1 MPTGRFAAGR
11 GAMVCGV
18 AALLL
23 SAQAPPRLHAQ
34 SAAAPPPPGLRLHG
48 MVEPVRSRPISAPR
62 LAGTPGQ
69 LIVVRLAKAGTRVKR
84 GDLLVEFDRT
94 AQIKAARDREYEY
107 RDLLAQIDKKKGEQQ
122 IDRAGRESEVALA
135 ENALRRA
142 ELDLLGAEMLPGITA
157 EKNQLILE
165 EAKAKVQQLRKTRD
179 LRNRAAAADLR
190 ALEIQRNRAKNAWDH
205 ATQNAQRMR
214 IESPLDGLVV
224 MKSIWKNGS
233 MGDVQEGE
241 EVRAGIPILDV
252 VDPTMMRVRANVNQA
267 DAAYLA
273 PGAAVRIT
281 LDSYPA
287 RTFAGRVDYVS
298 PVAVTSS
305 MSQRVR
311 SFLAVFSVEG
321 TDDHLLPD
329 LAAAIDIAVPAAP
342 AGQGTR

>member
-1 MPTGRFAAGR
+1 MAGRFAAR
-11 GAMVCGV
+11 GATVGGV
-18 AALLL
+18 AVVLVQLAVMRPGLQ
-23 SAQAPPRLHAQ
+23 AQP
-34 SAAAPPPPGLRLHG
+34 AAVPPPGLRLHG

-94 AQIKAARDREYEY
+94 SQIKAARDREYEY
-107 RDLLAQIDKKKGEQQ
+107 RDLLAQIEKKTGEEQ
-122 IDRAGRESEVALA
+122 IARAGRESGLALA
-135 ENALRRA
+135 ANALRRA
-142 ELDLLGAEMLPGITA
+142 ELDLLGSDMLPGITA
-157 EKNQLILE
+157 EKNRLILD
-165 EAKAKVQQLRKTRD
+165 EARARLEQLRKTGE
-179 LRNRAAAADLR
+179 LRHRSAAADLR
-190 ALEIQRNRAKNAWDH
+190 ALEIQRDRAKNAWDH
-205 ATQNAQRMR
+205 ATQNARRMR

-252 VDPTMMRVRANVNQA
+252 VDPTEMRVRANVNQA

-273 PGAAVRIT
+273 PGAPVRIT

-287 RTFAGRVDYVS
+287 RTFDGRVQYVS
-298 PVAVTSS
+298 PVAITSS

-311 SFLAVFSVEG
+311 SFLAVFSVDG
-321 TDDHLLPD
+321 TDEHLLPD
-329 LAAAIDIAVPAAP
+329 LAAAIDIAVARPAA
-342 AGQGTR
+342 AGGAR

>member
-1 MPTGRFAAGR
+1 
-11 GAMVCGV
+11 
-18 AALLL
+18 
-23 SAQAPPRLHAQ
+23 
-34 SAAAPPPPGLRLHG
+34 

-62 LAGTPGQ
+62 LAGTPAR
-69 LIVVRLAKAGTRVKR
+69 LIVVRLAKAGTKVKR

-107 RDLLAQIDKKKGEQQ
+107 RDLLAQIERKQGEQQ
-122 IDRAGRESEVALA
+122 IDAASRQSDVALA

-142 ELDLLGAEMLPGITA
+142 ELDLLGVEMLPGITA
-157 EKNQLILE
+157 EKNRLILE
-165 EAKAKVQQLRKTRD
+165 EAKARAEQLRKTSD
-179 LRNRAAAADLR
+179 LRNRSAAADLR
-190 ALEIQRNRAKNAWDH
+190 TLDIQRDRAKNAWDH
-205 ATQNAQRMR
+205 ATQNATRMR

-224 MKSIWKNGS
+224 MKSIWKNGT

-287 RTFAGRVDYVS
+287 RTFSGKVEYIS
-298 PVAVTSS
+298 PVAITSS

-311 SFLAVFSVEG
+311 SFLAVFSVDG
-321 TDDHLLPD
+321 TDEHLLPD
-329 LAAAIDIAVPAAP
+329 LAAAIDIAPRAAAA
-342 AGQGTR
+342 AGGSQ

>member
-1 MPTGRFAAGR
+1 MAGRFARR
-11 GAMVCGV
+11 GAAVSGV
-18 AALLL
+18 AAALFQLVVMRPAL
-23 SAQAPPRLHAQ
+23 QAQ
-34 SAAAPPPPGLRLHG
+34 SAAPPPPGLRLHG

-107 RDLLAQIDKKKGEQQ
+107 RDLLAQIERKQGEQQ
-122 IDRAGRESEVALA
+122 IDRAGRESEVVLA
-135 ENALRRA
+135 EHALRRA
-142 ELDLLGAEMLPGITA
+142 ELDLLGIEMLPGVTA
-157 EKNQLILE
+157 EKNRLILD
-165 EAKAKVQQLRKTRD
+165 EAKAKVQQLRKTSE

-214 IESPLDGLVV
+214 ITSPLDGLVV

-241 EVRAGIPILDV
+241 EVRAGIPILDI
-252 VDPTMMRVRANVNQA
+252 VDPTVMRVRANVNQA

-287 RTFAGRVDYVS
+287 RTFAGKVEYIS
-298 PVAVTSS
+298 PVAITSS
-305 MSQRVR
+305 MSPRVR
-311 SFLAVFSVEG
+311 SFLAVFSVDG

-329 LAAAIDIAVPAAP
+329 LAAAIDIAAPAAT
-342 AGQGTR
+342 AGSR

>member
-1 MPTGRFAAGR
+1 MPTGRFVKH
-11 GAMVCGV
+11 GATVCGV
-18 AALLL
+18 TALLVAAAALPNLI
-23 SAQAPPRLHAQ
+23 AQ
-34 SAAAPPPPGLRLHG
+34 SAGAPPPPGLRLHG

-107 RDLLAQIDKKKGEQQ
+107 RDLLAQIEKKKGEHQ
-122 IDRAGRESEVALA
+122 IDRAGRESDVALA

-142 ELDLLGAEMLPGITA
+142 ELDLLGVEMLPGITA

-165 EAKAKVQQLRKTRD
+165 EAKAKLQQLRKTSD
-179 LRNRAAAADLR
+179 LRSRAATADLR
-190 ALEIQRNRAKNAWDH
+190 TLEIQRNRAKNAWDH

-273 PGAAVRIT
+273 PGAPVRIT

-287 RTFAGRVDYVS
+287 RTFAGKVDYVS
-298 PVAVTSS
+298 PVAITSS

-311 SFLAVFSVEG
+311 SFLAVFTVEG
-321 TDDHLLPD
+321 TDEHLLPD
-329 LAAAIDIAVPAAP
+329 LAAAIDVAVPAEP
-342 AGQGTR
+342 AKPGPR

>member
-1 MPTGRFAAGR
+1 MPTGRFARR
-11 GAMVCGV
+11 GAMIWGTV
-18 AALLL
+18 ALVV
-23 SAQAPPRLHAQ
+23 STQTQPGIHAQRAPAPP
-34 SAAAPPPPGLRLHG
+34 STGLRLHG
-48 MVEPVRSRPISAPR
+48 MVEPVRSRPIAAPR

-69 LIVVRLAKAGTRVKR
+69 LIVVSLAKAGARVRR

-107 RDLLAQIDKKKGEQQ
+107 RDLLAQLEKKKGEQQ

-135 ENALRRA
+135 EHALRRA
-142 ELDLLGAEMLPGITA
+142 ELDLLGIEMLPGITA
-157 EKNQLILE
+157 EKNRLILE
-165 EAKAKVQQLRKTRD
+165 GAQAKVQQLRKTSE

-205 ATQNAQRMR
+205 ATDNAQRMR

-224 MKSIWKNGS
+224 MKSVWKNGS

-267 DAAYLA
+267 DAAYLT

-287 RTFAGRVDYVS
+287 RTFAGTVDYVS
-298 PVAVTSS
+298 PVAITSS

-311 SFLAVFSVEG
+311 SFLAVFTLEG
-321 TDDHLLPD
+321 TDEHLLPD
-329 LAAAIDIAVPAAP
+329 LAAAIDIAVAAP
-342 AGQGTR
+342 AARGPR

>member
-1 MPTGRFAAGR
+1 MPTGRFARR
-11 GAMVCGV
+11 GAMIWGTV
-18 AALLL
+18 ALVV
-23 SAQAPPRLHAQ
+23 STQTQPGIHAQRAPAPP
-34 SAAAPPPPGLRLHG
+34 STGLRLHG
-48 MVEPVRSRPISAPR
+48 MVEPVRSRPIAAPR

-69 LIVVRLAKAGTRVKR
+69 LIVVSLAKAGARVRR

-107 RDLLAQIDKKKGEQQ
+107 RDLLAQLEKKKGEQQ

-142 ELDLLGAEMLPGITA
+142 ELDLLGIEMLPGITA
-157 EKNQLILE
+157 EKNRLILE
-165 EAKAKVQQLRKTRD
+165 EAQAKVQQLRKTSE
-179 LRNRAAAADLR
+179 LRKRAAAADLR

-205 ATQNAQRMR
+205 ATDNAQRMR

-224 MKSIWKNGS
+224 MKSVWKNGS

-267 DAAYLA
+267 DAAYLT
-273 PGAAVRIT
+273 PGAVVRIT

-287 RTFAGRVDYVS
+287 RTFAGAVDYVS
-298 PVAVTSS
+298 PVAITSS

-311 SFLAVFSVEG
+311 SFLAVFTLEG
-321 TDDHLLPD
+321 TDEHLLPD
-329 LAAAIDIAVPAAP
+329 LAAAIDIAVAAP
-342 AGQGTR
+342 AARGPR

>member
-1 MPTGRFAAGR
+1 MAGRFAAR
-11 GAMVCGV
+11 GARVGGV
-18 AALLL
+18 AAVLVQWAVMQPGLQ
-23 SAQAPPRLHAQ
+23 AQP
-34 SAAAPPPPGLRLHG
+34 AAAPPPGLRLHG

-107 RDLLAQIDKKKGEQQ
+107 RDLLAQIEKKKGEEQ
-122 IDRAGRESEVALA
+122 IARAGRESDLALA
-135 ENALRRA
+135 DNALRRA
-142 ELDLLGAEMLPGITA
+142 ELDLLGSEMLPGITA
-157 EKNQLILE
+157 EKNQLVLD
-165 EAKAKVQQLRKTRD
+165 EARARVRQLRKTGELRD
-179 LRNRAAAADLR
+179 RASAADLR
-190 ALEIQRNRAKNAWDH
+190 ALEIQRDRAKNAWDH
-205 ATQNAQRMR
+205 ATQNARKMR

-252 VDPTMMRVRANVNQA
+252 VDPTEMRVRANVNQA
-267 DAAYLA
+267 DAVYLT
-273 PGAAVRIT
+273 PGAPVRIT

-287 RTFAGRVDYVS
+287 RTFDGRVQYVS
-298 PVAVTSS
+298 PVAITSS

-311 SFLAVFSVEG
+311 SFLAVFSVDG

-329 LAAAIDIAVPAAP
+329 LAAAIDIALARAP
-342 AGQGTR
+342 SAGGAR

>member
-1 MPTGRFAAGR
+1 MAGRFAAQ
-11 GAMVCGV
+11 GATFGGV
-18 AALLL
+18 AVILIQLAVMRPGL
-23 SAQAPPRLHAQ
+23 QAQ
-34 SAAAPPPPGLRLHG
+34 SAAPPPPGLRLHG

-69 LIVVRLAKAGTRVKR
+69 LIVVRLAKAGARVKR

-94 AQIKAARDREYEY
+94 SQIKAARDREYEY
-107 RDLLAQIDKKKGEQQ
+107 RDLLAQIEKKKGEEQ
-122 IDRAGRESEVALA
+122 IARAGRESDLALS

-157 EKNQLILE
+157 EKNRLIQE
-165 EAKAKVQQLRKTRD
+165 EARAKVLQLQKTSD
-179 LRNRAAAADLR
+179 LRNRSAAADLR
-190 ALEIQRNRAKNAWDH
+190 ALEIQRDRAKNAWDH
-205 ATQNAQRMR
+205 ATQNATRMR

-252 VDPTMMRVRANVNQA
+252 VDPTEMRVRANVNQA
-267 DAAYLA
+267 DAVYLSAGA
-273 PGAAVRIT
+273 PVRIT

-287 RTFAGRVDYVS
+287 RTFDGRVQYVS
-298 PVAVTSS
+298 PVAITSS

-321 TDDHLLPD
+321 TDEHLLPD
-329 LAAAIDIAVPAAP
+329 LAAAIDIAVPAAT
-342 AGQGTR
+342 AARGSR

>member
-1 MPTGRFAAGR
+1 MPAGRFARR
-11 GAMVCGV
+11 GATFVGV
-18 AALLL
+18 ATLFVSLVMPGRAL
-23 SAQAPPRLHAQ
+23 PQ
-34 SAAAPPPPGLRLHG
+34 SNTAPPPGLRLHG
-48 MVEPVRSRPISAPR
+48 MVEPVRSQPISAPR

-69 LIVVRLAKAGTRVKR
+69 LIVVRLAKAGSRVKR

-107 RDLLAQIDKKKGEQQ
+107 RDLLAQIEKKKGEQQ
-122 IDRAGRESEVALA
+122 IDRAGRESDLALA
-135 ENALRRA
+135 ENALKRA
-142 ELDLLGAEMLPGITA
+142 ELDLLGIEMLPGITA
-157 EKNQLILE
+157 EKNRLILD
-165 EAKAKVQQLRKTRD
+165 EARAKVQQLRKTSD
-179 LRNRAAAADLR
+179 LRNRSAAADMRTLD
-190 ALEIQRNRAKNAWDH
+190 IQRARAKNAWDH
-205 ATQNAQRMR
+205 AAQNSQRMR

-252 VDPTMMRVRANVNQA
+252 VDPTVMRVRANVNQA
-267 DAAYLA
+267 DAAYLS

-287 RTFAGRVDYVS
+287 RTFDGKVEYVS
-298 PVAVTSS
+298 PVAITSS

-311 SFLAVFSVEG
+311 SFLAVFSVDG

-329 LAAAIDIAVPAAP
+329 LAAAIDIAAPAAR
-342 AGQGTR
+342 GTR

>member
-1 MPTGRFAAGR
+1 MPTGRFAKH
-11 GAMVCGV
+11 GATVCGA
-18 AALLL
+18 AALLVAATAL
-23 SAQAPPRLHAQ
+23 TDLTAQ
-34 SAAAPPPPGLRLHG
+34 SAGAPPPPGLRLHG

-94 AQIKAARDREYEY
+94 SQIKAARDREYEY
-107 RDLLAQIDKKKGEQQ
+107 RDLLAQIEKKKGEHQ
-122 IDRAGRESEVALA
+122 IDRAGRESDVALA
-135 ENALRRA
+135 ENAFRRA
-142 ELDLLGAEMLPGITA
+142 ELDLLGVEMLPGITA
-157 EKNQLILE
+157 EKNRLILE
-165 EAKAKVQQLRKTRD
+165 EAKAKLQQLRKTSD

-190 ALEIQRNRAKNAWDH
+190 TLEIQRNRAKNAWDH

-273 PGAAVRIT
+273 PGAPVRIT

-287 RTFAGRVDYVS
+287 RTFAGKVDYVS
-298 PVAVTSS
+298 PVAITSS

-321 TDDHLLPD
+321 TDEHLLPD
-329 LAAAIDIAVPAAP
+329 LAAAIDVTVPADP
-342 AGQGTR
+342 ARPGSR